1 MSQTKEARAL
11 RDSIAGIIGA
21 RIHASKAKVL
31 KDVLPYIKV
40 IFENNVEEA
49 AKIAIS
55 LNLTDPM
62 IKYLSQDKADK
73 IIARVKELRKAI
85 RAEARKSESGREDVQ
100 KAGRKSEESGRAQQ
114 AKSGLDSFV
123 KKTRS

>member
-11 RDSIAGIIGA
+11 RDSIASIIGA

-49 AKIAIS
+49 ARIAIS
-55 LNLTDPM
+55 LNLTEPM
-62 IKYLSQDKADK
+62 IKYLSQDKSDK
-73 IIARVKELRKAI
+73 IIARVKELRKTI
-85 RAEARKSESGREDVQ
+85 RTEARKSETKREDVQ
-100 KAGRKSEESGRAQQ
+100 KPGRGMRDPGKHSRLGAG
-114 AKSGLDSFV
+114 
-123 KKTRS
+123 